1 MPNILSMRRGG
12 AMVAPLVASVAI
24 LGCMALAVTQ
34 HYLLFLFAALFTLLV
49 MGVPIAISLAGS
61 CLLYVL
67 MTGRVP
73 DVVVVHRMIN
83 GIDSFPL
90 LAIPFFILAGN
101 LMNNGGIT
109 SRIFDFA
116 KALMGW
122 MRGGLGHVN
131 VGASIVFSGMSGA
144 AVADAG
150 GLGTIEIKAMK
161 DAGYDEEFSVGITAA
176 SSTIGPIIPPSL
188 PMVIYGV
195 MASVSVG
202 QLFVAG
208 LVPGLLMGLVL
219 MAMITIISRR
229 RGYTRDAVFS
239 IPVLGHTFKRAFLSL
254 LTPVIIV
261 GGIMSGAFTPTE
273 AAIAAVVYA
282 LLLGGVIYRTLTW
295 RRLLKVSME
304 TIETTAVIL
313 LIVAGASIFAWI
325 LTSNQVTQHVVTLL
339 GPFADNPIAT
349 LIIINLVLIVVGC
362 FMETIAAIT
371 ILVPVLLPVA
381 VTAGVDPVHFG
392 VIMVLNL
399 MIGLLTPPVGMVL
412 YVLSR
417 VSGISFEKCMRGTLP
432 FLVPLVIA
440 LLLVTFVPA
449 ISLWLPTLL
458 YR

>member
-1 MPNILSMRRGG
+1 MPNILAVRRGG
-12 AMVAPLVASVAI
+12 AVVPPLVAAIAI
-24 LGCMALAVTQ
+24 LGCIALAATQ

-67 MTGRVP
+67 LTGRVP
-73 DVVVVHRMIN
+73 DVVVMHRMIN
-83 GIDSFPL
+83 GVDSFPL

-109 SRIFDFA
+109 VRIFDFA

-239 IPVLGHTFKRAFLSL
+239 LPVLGHTFKRAFLSL

-261 GGIMSGAFTPTE
+261 GGIMTGAFTPTE

-282 LLLGGVIYRTLTW
+282 LVLGGVVYRSLTW

-440 LLLVTFVPA
+440 LLLVTFIPA

>member
-1 MPNILSMRRGG
+1 MPNILAVRRGG
-12 AMVAPLVASVAI
+12 AIVPPLVAAVAI
-24 LGCMALAVTQ
+24 LGCIALAATQ

-67 MTGRVP
+67 LTGRVP
-73 DVVVVHRMIN
+73 DVVVMHRMIN
-83 GIDSFPL
+83 GVDSFPL

-109 SRIFDFA
+109 VRIFDFA

-219 MAMITIISRR
+219 MTMITIISRR

-239 IPVLGHTFKRAFLSL
+239 LPVLGHTFKRAFLSL

-282 LLLGGVIYRTLTW
+282 LVLGGVVYRSLTW

-349 LIIINLVLIVVGC
+349 LIIINLVLILVGC

-381 VTAGVDPVHFG
+381 ITAGVDPVHFG

-412 YVLSR
+412 SVLSR

-440 LLLVTFVPA
+440 LLLVTFIPA
-449 ISLWLPTLL
+449 ISLWLPTLI

>member
-1 MPNILSMRRGG
+1 MKEMMITNSHGSR
-12 AMVAPLVASVAI
+12 VAPVIALLALV
-24 LGCMALAVTQ
+24 GCVALAVAG
-34 HYLLFLFAALFTLLV
+34 YYLSLLFVLLFTLLLV
-49 MGVPIAISLAGS
+49 GVPIAISLAGS
-61 CLLYVL
+61 CLVYVTL
-67 MTGRVP
+67 TGRVP

-109 SRIFDFA
+109 TRIFDFA

-150 GLGTIEIKAMK
+150 GLGTIEIKAMR
-161 DAGYDEEFSVGITAA
+161 DADYDQEFSVGITAA

-208 LVPGLLMGLVL
+208 LVPGLLMGLTL
-219 MAMITIISRR
+219 MVMIFLLARR
-229 RGYTRDAVFS
+229 RGYQRDARFS
-239 IPVLGHTFKRAFLSL
+239 IKAIGTTFSRAFLSL
-254 LTPVIIV
+254 LTPVLIV
-261 GGIMSGAFTPTE
+261 GGIISGAFTPTE

-282 LLLGGVIYRTLTW
+282 LVLGGLVYRTLTW

-304 TIETTAVIL
+304 TIETTAIIL
-313 LIVAGASIFAWI
+313 FIVAGASIFAWI
-325 LTSNQVTQHVVTLL
+325 LTSNQVAQHVMALL
-339 GPFADNPIAT
+339 GPFQDNPVAV
-349 LIIINLVLIVVGC
+349 LLIINLVLIIVGC

-381 VTAGVDPVHFG
+381 VASGVDPVHFG

-417 VSGISFEKCMRGTLP
+417 VSGISFEHCMRGTFP
-432 FLVPLVIA
+432 FLIPLLIA
-440 LLLVTFVPA
+440 LMLVTFVPA
-449 ISLWLPTLL
+449 ISMWLPTLI